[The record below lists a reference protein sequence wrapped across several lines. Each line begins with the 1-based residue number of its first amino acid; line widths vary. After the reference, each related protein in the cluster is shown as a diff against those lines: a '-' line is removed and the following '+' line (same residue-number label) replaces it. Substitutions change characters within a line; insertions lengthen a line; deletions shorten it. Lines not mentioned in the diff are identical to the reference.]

1 MKVGWT
7 TAALG
12 DVADIQRRGVDPTS
26 IADDTA
32 YLGLEHIE
40 SGGRI
45 IGMSTIRESAVASTK
60 FRFGPEHILFGKL
73 RPYLAKIAAP
83 DFPGVCSTDILPI
96 RPKAQLDAGYLK
108 HFLRQ
113 PVIVDLASARATGAN
128 LPRLSPS
135 ELARFELPLP
145 PIEEQRRIATILDHV
160 ASVRDRSVEGLN
172 RSNRLIEATFIR
184 TFAASPK
191 TQFTL
196 GEIADVTSGITKG
209 RRLPANTATENV
221 PYLAVSNVKDRHLDL
236 RVVKTIPVSERERER
251 YRIRK
256 GDLLITEGGD
266 PDKLGRGTLWN
277 DEIPEVLHQNH
288 IFRVRLKDAGR
299 VTPQYLSWFCASR
312 SARAYFLRSAKQT
325 TGISSINRSQ
335 LAALPVCVP
344 NMVEQRRFGTLV
356 DALTEIRG
364 RLGARNDELD
374 SLFAALQARAFS
386 GRL

>member
-160 ASVRDRSVEGLN
+160 AIVRDRSVEGLN
-172 RSNRLIEATFIR
+172 
-184 TFAASPK
+184 
-191 TQFTL
+191 
-196 GEIADVTSGITKG
+196 
-209 RRLPANTATENV
+209 
-221 PYLAVSNVKDRHLDL
+221 
-236 RVVKTIPVSERERER
+236 
-251 YRIRK
+251 
-256 GDLLITEGGD
+256 
-266 PDKLGRGTLWN
+266 
-277 DEIPEVLHQNH
+277 
-288 IFRVRLKDAGR
+288 
-299 VTPQYLSWFCASR
+299 
-312 SARAYFLRSAKQT
+312 
-325 TGISSINRSQ
+325 
-335 LAALPVCVP
+335 
-344 NMVEQRRFGTLV
+344 
-356 DALTEIRG
+356 
-364 RLGARNDELD
+364 
-374 SLFAALQARAFS
+374 
-386 GRL
+386 